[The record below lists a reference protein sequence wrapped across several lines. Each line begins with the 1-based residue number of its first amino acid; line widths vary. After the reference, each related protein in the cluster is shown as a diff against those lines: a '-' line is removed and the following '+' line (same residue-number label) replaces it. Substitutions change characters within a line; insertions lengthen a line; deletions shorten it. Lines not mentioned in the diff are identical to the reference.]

1 MQVGTIVAVQPD
13 CKNGI
18 PWFRKVTTI
27 KNKHVEVIWLHKSK
41 SNSKYFYLS
50 KTTDKISKETII
62 CHGIDFEP
70 CFEDGLLWHL
80 LTPLPFI

>member
-1 MQVGTIVAVQPD
+1 MQVGTIVAAQPD
-13 CKNGI
+13 RKNGI
-18 PWFRKVTTI
+18 SWFRKVTTI
-27 KNKHVEVIWLHKSK
+27 KNEHVEVIWLHKSK

-70 CFEDGLLWHL
+70 CFEDGLL
-80 LTPLPFI
+80 